1 MAVGL
6 LVSVLVGRLV
16 DRRVSAPQRY
26 VILTLFSA
34 FLVAVAMLQVGRAG
48 GGVLDRNPLAHISF
62 DRISTC
68 AVVGDGDL
76 LRWDD
81 EAKLNVLLY
90 VPLGVFATLAFRRP
104 VGALVCIALFAAVME
119 AVQTLVDAG
128 VCTVLDIGHNVAGA
142 AIGVGAAVAVQQTV
156 RRFRTNRPASG
167 G

>member
-1 MAVGL
+1 M
-6 LVSVLVGRLV
+6 SVLVGRLV
-16 DRRVSAPQRY
+16 DRRMRAPQRY

-34 FLVAVAMLQVGRAG
+34 VLVAVAMLQVGRAG
-48 GGVLDRNPLAHISF
+48 GGVLDRNPLAHVSF

-68 AVVGDGDL
+68 SLVGDGDL

-90 VPLGVFATLAFRRP
+90 VPLGVFATLASRRP
-104 VGALVCIALFAAVME
+104 VGAVVCIALFAAVME

-128 VCTVLDIGHNVAGA
+128 VCTVLDIGHNVVGA
-142 AIGVGAAVAVQQTV
+142 AIGVGATVAVQQAV
-156 RRFRTNRPASG
+156 RRFRTYRPASG